1 MSATLRHI
9 DKARVLAAQAAGR
22 TQSIGRTVATLSALL
37 AELDLAVFQ
46 AQADAIDLAELEA
59 YRAVNPSPPP
69 SVGSDV
75 ARKTASNTERAA
87 VAASAMV
94 PARSLQ
100 TEGVGHG

>member
-37 AELDLAVFQ
+37 AELDLAVYQ

-59 YRAVNPSPPP
+59 YRAVNTSPPP
-69 SVGSDV
+69 SVGSD
-75 ARKTASNTERAA
+75 TASA
-87 VAASAMV
+87 VRGCAGNV
-94 PARSLQ
+94 PARSLHS
-100 TEGVGHG
+100 EEVGRG

>member
-1 MSATLRHI
+1 MSTLRHI

-37 AELDLAVFQ
+37 AELDLAVFC
-46 AQADAIDLAELEA
+46 AQADAIDLAELQA
-59 YRAVNPSPPP
+59 YRVGNQSPPP

-94 PARSLQ
+94 PARSLHS
-100 TEGVGHG
+100 EEADHG

>member
-9 DKARVLAAQAAGR
+9 DKARVLAAQAKDAAGR

-59 YRAVNPSPPP
+59 YCAANHSQPP
-69 SVGSDV
+69 SVGSGAAQAVDGYAGNV
-75 ARKTASNTERAA
+75 ARVVDHSSE
-87 VAASAMV
+87 VD
-94 PARSLQ
+94 
-100 TEGVGHG
+100 HG